1 MLSAC
6 LGATSGAEKSAP
18 SADVGIASLAE
29 RSVSAPAL
37 RRVPRHSVRANGLL
51 PSPHRIGGRSEWEME
66 MAKFY
71 CLIAALV
78 VFAPMALAT
87 LNQAA
92 QIVA

>member
-1 MLSAC
+1 
-6 LGATSGAEKSAP
+6 
-18 SADVGIASLAE
+18 
-29 RSVSAPAL
+29 
-37 RRVPRHSVRANGLL
+37 
-51 PSPHRIGGRSEWEME
+51 ME

-78 VFAPMALAT
+78 VFAPMAFAT